1 MEQPNGWFKELM
13 IRRVPQFVGLYIAAT
28 WMTIEIG
35 EWISGRLGWPDQVV
49 FYVFILMV
57 ALLPSVGVLAWN
69 HGAPG
74 RDESP
79 RYEKWFLPV
88 NTLVGLIFLF
98 ALVGLGPFGPSSGIG
113 EAQGATVE
121 RVVVDETGREQT
133 FTVAREGFHTRAA
146 SFFWS
151 HEGDGSP
158 TWENYAIAWLLA
170 VDLGRDP
177 LLSVS
182 TPWEQGSV
190 ERLQAAGYEHAVR
203 EPVSLALQIARDDGA
218 GMLIRGRYEQGAT
231 GYRLHATVV
240 EVDTGILV
248 AEREAS
254 GGRLVDAVAQ
264 LADRIGP
271 DLYGNVTRDPN
282 AFVDIQL
289 SDATTSSPEAL
300 ERLVNAVNTIAF
312 EKDFAVAAHRARE
325 AIDLDPQFA
334 LAYVWLQRILR
345 FGGDMDA
352 AADAIEGALALDYKL
367 DSTTL
372 FALKAS
378 LYAVRGELDKAIRV
392 HEMWAEVH
400 PESLEALLSLAK
412 VKAAIGELDAA
423 RVALEKARTVD
434 PDNAEI
440 DRQSANVMEASGNS
454 AGAAEMLDSY
464 LQAEPDDSAAWLQL
478 GQIYFRAGNSESA
491 RNALERA
498 AILAGSDFE
507 AQLELARLEAYNGDL
522 QAAIDTA
529 GGLIADRAVA
539 SERASASL
547 AQATFLFL
555 AGRLEEALAVLEAQ
569 NAEIRRSLS
578 PLAYPQMIANMK
590 SMILLARGR
599 YQATAEM
606 LDTMESELVAPVD
619 AIMDIYRMSLHEQTG
634 NLAGA
639 QASLQRLRFF
649 RDEFAFP
656 GRDAI
661 LSLVQARMAVL
672 QGNPEASVELMRG
685 ALESNRQSIR
695 ALNFETVHTLEFAL
709 VRYLRSTGRLDDARA
724 LLVAMLERHPNQA
737 EARLE
742 LAEIEYESG
751 RAELSRQHLD
761 LVLEQ
766 WSGADQDYLAYRRA
780 RDLAEKL
787 SSQRVSTSPDSMHR
801 GVVVDQ
807 PVD

>member
-1 MEQPNGWFKELM
+1 MRRTDGWFKQLM
-13 IRRVPQFVGLYIAAT
+13 VRRVPQFVGLYIAAT

-35 EWISGRLGWPDQVV
+35 EWVSGRLGWPDQVV

-88 NTLVGLIFLF
+88 NTLVGFIFLF
-98 ALVGLGPFGPSSGIG
+98 ALVGLGPIGPSSGIG

-121 RVVVDETGREQT
+121 RVFVDETGEEQT
-133 FTVAREGFHTRAA
+133 FRVAREGFHTRAA

-151 HEGDGSP
+151 REDDGP
-158 TWENYAIAWLLA
+158 PAWENYAIAWLLA

-177 LLSVS
+177 LLSVG

-190 ERLQAAGYEHAVR
+190 ERLQAAGYEHAVG

-218 GMLIRGRYEQGAT
+218 GMLIRGRYEQGEN

-240 EVDTGILV
+240 EVDTGLVV

-254 GGRLVDAVAQ
+254 GEGLVETVAQ

-271 DLYGNVTRDPN
+271 DLYGNVARAPN

-289 SDATTSSPEAL
+289 ADAATASPEAL
-300 ERLVNAVNTIAF
+300 ERLVEAVNAIAF
-312 EKDFAVAAHRARE
+312 EKDFSAAVHRARE
-325 AIDLDPQFA
+325 AIDIDPQFA
-334 LAYVWLQRILR
+334 LAYVWLQRFLR
-345 FGGDMDA
+345 SGGDLDA
-352 AADAIEGALALDYKL
+352 SAVAIEGALALDYKL
-367 DSTTL
+367 DSSTL
-372 FALKAS
+372 FALKAN
-378 LYAVRGELDKAIRV
+378 LYAVQGQLDKAIRV

-412 VKAAIGELDAA
+412 MKAAIGQLDAA
-423 RVALEKARTVD
+423 RAALEKARRVD

-454 AGAAEMLDSY
+454 AGAVEMLDIY
-464 LQAEPDDSAAWLQL
+464 LEAEPNDSAAWLQL
-478 GQIYFRAGNSESA
+478 GQIHFRAGHAESA

-498 AILAGSDFE
+498 VILAGNDFE
-507 AQLELARLEAYNGDL
+507 AQLELARLEAYNGDV
-522 QAAIDTA
+522 QAAIDMA

-539 SERASASL
+539 SERASAALS
-547 AQATFLFL
+547 QASFLSL
-555 AGRLEEALAVLEAQ
+555 AGRLEQALAVLDAQ
-569 NAEIRRSLS
+569 NAEIRQSMA
-578 PLAYPQMIANMK
+578 PLAYPQMMANMK
-590 SMILLARGR
+590 SMILIALGR
-599 YQATAEM
+599 YEAAAEM
-606 LDTMESELVAPVD
+606 LNTMELELVAPVD
-619 AIMDIYRMSLHEQTG
+619 AVIDIYRMSLHEQTG
-634 NLAGA
+634 NLSGA
-639 QASLQRLRFF
+639 QASMQRLRFF

-661 LSLVQARMAVL
+661 LSLAQARMAAL
-672 QGNPEASVELMRG
+672 QDNPEESVELIRA
-685 ALESNRQSIR
+685 ALASNRQSIR
-695 ALNFETVHTLEFAL
+695 ALNFETVHVLEFAL
-709 VRYLRSTGRLDDARA
+709 VRYLRSTDRLAEARG
-724 LLVAMLERHPNQA
+724 LLAAMLERHPNQA

-751 RAELSRQHLD
+751 RRDLSRLHLD

-766 WSGADQDYLAYRRA
+766 WSGADQEYVAYRRA
-780 RDLAEKL
+780 RDLDETL
-787 SSQRVSTSPDSMHR
+787 SS
-801 GVVVDQ
+801 
-807 PVD
+807 